1 MPSVQEDVLIVGG
14 GLAAQRAVETLVGRC
29 GHGDCA
35 AIAPGVF
42 RVDEVAVVIGDGPDA
57 LVLEAARACPAMAIE
72 VVDADT
78 GALVECGATC
88 TGARVET

>member
-1 MPSVQEDVLIVGG
+1 M
-14 GLAAQRAVETLVGRC
+14 TLLPRVDEFPCC

-42 RVDEVAVVIGDGPDA
+42 RVDEVAVVIGDGPDD

-72 VVDADT
+72 VVDAET
-78 GALVECGATC
+78 GALVET
-88 TGARVET
+88 